1 MIEVTQQ
8 LATTGRRVK
17 VQHEQFRLIRFNI
30 TLDKKSC
37 LIIYKNLYIVLLRI
51 ELNLIKTCS
60 LTNIFQVQLFCLL
73 GLMTAEVF
81 IVAGASKSMS
91 RPFFLPFLCLV
102 FLFLLFLQ
110 VRRLWSSSCPCMSSI
125 FLGSP
130 WCIALCRLYFESK
143 YGVRVRF
150 L

>member
-1 MIEVTQQ
+1 MIEATQQ

-73 GLMTAEVF
+73 GLMSYDSRGLHRCWCKQIHVQAVF
-81 IVAGASKSMS
+81 PSVSLSCF
-91 RPFFLPFLCLV
+91 PFSSLST
-102 FLFLLFLQ
+102 
-110 VRRLWSSSCPCMSSI
+110 SSSALVVIVSLHVFHFSWFSVVYRSLSSV
-125 FLGSP
+125 L
-130 WCIALCRLYFESK
+130 
-143 YGVRVRF
+143 RV
-150 L
+150 